1 MRKLLFP
8 ASVLAILFSAIV
20 LNIYLLRNE
29 LNEFYLFIIKEE
41 TSRVKSVVEGTIVGG
56 GDPVEAL
63 TSYME
68 NSKLLKGATFK
79 LEGRE
84 IIVPGSDISQEYF
97 RESFKVQPFLF
108 TLYFDFSYVREL
120 NRHLSYV
127 LISLFFFSLL
137 FTGVTVWLVKEY
149 FKEKILYERE
159 KQEKEKLESINL
171 VIHSLIHEVK
181 NRLNV
186 LRLLVYRLGSSFDKV
201 YLQKL
206 QEEIDKLGKYVEE
219 TADLRKPITI
229 SRRKTDIYF
238 LIKEVIS
245 KFEELLKTKNI
256 NFETKVEK
264 CELELDPE
272 KFSSLLVDL
281 VKNGIEALENS
292 KKKELKILGKKEG
305 NFYAVYV
312 MDSGGKLPSRD
323 LFKPFYSTKEG
334 GFGLGLYNAKRII
347 EAHGGKIEAF
357 VKDGWTIFKVLIP
370 VHFGKISD

>member
-8 ASVLAILFSAIV
+8 ASLLTILFVAIV
-20 LNIYLLRNE
+20 LNIYFLRNE
-29 LNEFYLFIIKEE
+29 LNEFYLFVIKEE
-41 TSRVKSVVEGTIVGG
+41 TSRVKSVVEGTIAGG

-97 RESFKVQPFLF
+97 KESFEVSPFSF

-127 LISLFFFSLL
+127 LISLLFFSLL
-137 FTGVTVWLVKEY
+137 FTAVTVWLVREY
-149 FKEKILYERE
+149 FKERILYERE

-186 LRLLVYRLGSSFDKV
+186 LRLLVYRLKSSFDKT

-206 QEEIDKLGKYVEE
+206 CEEIDRLGKYVEE

-229 SRRKTDIYF
+229 SRRRTDISL
-238 LIKEVIS
+238 LIRDVIS
-245 KFEELLKTKNI
+245 KFDELLKTKRI
-256 NFETKVEK
+256 DLETKVEK
-264 CELELDPE
+264 AELELDPE
-272 KFSSLLVDL
+272 KVSSLLIDL

-292 KKKELKILGKKEG
+292 KRKKLKIYGKKGG
-305 NFYAVYV
+305 NYYTIYI
-312 MDSGGKLPSRD
+312 MDSGGKLPSTKI
-323 LFKPFYSTKEG
+323 FEPFRSTKKK
-334 GFGLGLYNAKRII
+334 GFGLGLYNAKRVA
-347 EAHGGKIEAF
+347 EAHGGKIETF
-357 VKDGWTIFKVLIP
+357 IRDGWTVFKVSIP
-370 VHFGKISD
+370 IS